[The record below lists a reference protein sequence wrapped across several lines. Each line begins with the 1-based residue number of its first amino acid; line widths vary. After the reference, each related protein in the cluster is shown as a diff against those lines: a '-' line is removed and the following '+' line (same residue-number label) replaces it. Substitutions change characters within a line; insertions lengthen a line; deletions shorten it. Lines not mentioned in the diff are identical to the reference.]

1 MSTAIK
7 YFAII
12 RVIDHLPL
20 YTYGFDPA
28 IADECKKSAL
38 DLSRRLTPAELQ
50 NDVRRGEKHTY
61 GKWCSTVDKHRII
74 YAMLVDSSYR
84 DRHAYWAIKEF
95 QQILFK
101 NPEYHLMSD
110 ADAGKLLHAEGEKI
124 LQKYNDP
131 NNWDKLTEPKEEMA
145 VMIIDNSAKFSKE
158 GDGSKGNSCMKN
170 TLLCLLILIFVGGGG
185 AAMWLLFFRDR
196 QNQFIYIRRATRRYI
211 LK

>member
-131 NNWDKLTEPKEEMA
+131 NNWDKLTEPKEEMCNA
-145 VMIIDNSAKFSKE
+145 SP
-158 GDGSKGNSCMKN
+158 
-170 TLLCLLILIFVGGGG
+170 TLLNQNFHNQR
-185 AAMWLLFFRDR
+185 FDRDC
-196 QNQFIYIRRATRRYI
+196 TREQGLPSRSKLTI
-211 LK
+211 PFQMVD